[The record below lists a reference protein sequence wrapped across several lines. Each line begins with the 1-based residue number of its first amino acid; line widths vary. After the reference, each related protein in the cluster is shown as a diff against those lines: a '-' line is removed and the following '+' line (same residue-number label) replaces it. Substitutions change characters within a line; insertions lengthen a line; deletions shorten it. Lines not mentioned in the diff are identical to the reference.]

1 MTNLS
6 GRNIIS
12 FDDLSIDDVLSI
24 FETADEINADP
35 KKFFGHASGRIAS
48 TLFYEPSTRT
58 RLSFESSMQR
68 LGGGV
73 ISAWDVNASSAS
85 KGESLADTVRV
96 VSSYLSLI
104 HI

>member
-1 MTNLS
+1 MT
-6 GRNIIS
+6 G
-12 FDDLSIDDVLSI
+12 
-24 FETADEINADP
+24 
-35 KKFFGHASGRIAS
+35 
-48 TLFYEPSTRT
+48 TRT

-96 VSSYLSLI
+96 VSSYSDIMIIRHPWEGAVKLATEYSHVPVINAGDGKHEHPTQTLCDLYT
-104 HI
+104 

>member
-35 KKFFGHASGRIAS
+35 KKFFGHASGTVSYTHLTLPTKRI
-48 TLFYEPSTRT
+48 
-58 RLSFESSMQR
+58 
-68 LGGGV
+68 V
-73 ISAWDVNASSAS
+73 
-85 KGESLADTVRV
+85 
-96 VSSYLSLI
+96 
-104 HI
+104 